1 MEKFSKLM
9 ENTFKLR
16 ENGTTVKT
24 EIIAGV
30 TTFMTMAYILAVN
43 PNILP
48 PPAWTRRCLYRN
60 GSGSLPWHPAHGTF
74 RQLSIR
80 SGTRNGPQRLFRYT
94 VVLGYGYSWQAALTA
109 VFAEGIIFIVLL

>member
-43 PNILP
+43 PNILSS
-48 PPAWTRRCLYRN
+48 T

-80 SGTRNGPQRLFRYT
+80 SGTRNGPQRLFR
-94 VVLGYGYSWQAALTA
+94 LHRCSRLR
-109 VFAEGIIFIVLL
+109 I

>member
-30 TTFMTMAYILAVN
+30 TTFMTMAYFLPSPDILS
-43 PNILP
+43 
-48 PPAWTRRCLYRN
+48 PPAWTTALSFTCN
-60 GSGSLPWHPAHGTF
+60 GSGSLPWHPADGTF

-80 SGTRNGPQRLFRYT
+80 SGTWNGPQRLFR
-94 VVLGYGYSWQAALTA
+94 LHRCSRLR
-109 VFAEGIIFIVLL
+109 I